1 MMKTGPAPTEE
12 CYAVFVGDGG
22 EDYEREQAS
31 GVFEKGKSYRV
42 KSRIMYRWSTV
53 LELDGVDG
61 EWDPRLFKGD
71 LRNAPLRKELGFP
84 LLGRRT
90 PSPQPRISAIATGFL
105 VTVFLLWI
113 WIR

>member
-1 MMKTGPAPTEE
+1 MTTDLAPIEE
-12 CYAVFVGDGG
+12 SYAVFVGDGG

-42 KSRIMYRWSTV
+42 KSRIMYRWSTM

-71 LRNAPLRKELGFP
+71 LSHAPLRKELGFP
-84 LLGRRT
+84 QMERRT
-90 PSPQPRISAIATGFL
+90 PSPQLWIAAIATGFL
-105 VTVFLLWI
+105 VTAFLLWI